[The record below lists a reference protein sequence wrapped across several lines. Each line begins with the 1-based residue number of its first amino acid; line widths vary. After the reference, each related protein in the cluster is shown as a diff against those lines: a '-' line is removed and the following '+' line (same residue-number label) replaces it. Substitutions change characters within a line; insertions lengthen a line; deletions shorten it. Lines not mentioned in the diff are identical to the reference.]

1 MVCSR
6 KCEIPGMSRGSGFRL
21 WETQVSYKEWAS
33 FPMKTELKTVFS
45 DPWVW
50 NEVINSPETLS
61 SFLGNKINVLLIEI
75 LGIINWFK
83 LQIFFLREISS
94 LPTKNIKQNNRKQIK
109 KLKQNTHTEH
119 TNTHI
124 NLTLP
129 LHPWF
134 GLALFQS
141 LSLVLCEYYYALE
154 VGKVKGGSNPMSNYT
169 QNKKIFSYSSGQR
182 FSHWMGWWEGQHIRI
197 PGGVRGRRPVG
208 DFCLSKSIED

>member
-1 MVCSR
+1 
-6 KCEIPGMSRGSGFRL
+6 
-21 WETQVSYKEWAS
+21 
-33 FPMKTELKTVFS
+33 MKTELKTVFS

-109 KLKQNTHTEH
+109 NSNKTHTQS
-119 TNTHI
+119 TQTHI
-124 NLTLP
+124 SLRLP
-129 LHPWF
+129 LHPWLS
-134 GLALFQS
+134 LALFQS

-154 VGKVKGGSNPMSNYT
+154 VGKVKGGSNPRSNYT

-182 FSHWMGWWEGQHIRI
+182 FSVNEVMVGSACQNSWGYQREDTSMRFLFIKKH
-197 PGGVRGRRPVG
+197 RG
-208 DFCLSKSIED
+208 LKNK

>member
-6 KCEIPGMSRGSGFRL
+6 KYEILGMGKGSGFRL
-21 WETQVSYKEWAS
+21 RETQVSYRELPL
-33 FPMKTELKTVFS
+33 FPTKTELKTVFS

-109 KLKQNTHTEH
+109 NSNKTHIQSTHTH
-119 TNTHI
+119 T

-129 LHPWF
+129 PYPWLS
-134 GLALFQS
+134 LAVFQS

-182 FSHWMGWWEGQHIRI
+182 FLHWMGWW
-197 PGGVRGRRPVG
+197 
-208 DFCLSKSIED
+208 